1 MSNEKSMKDYE
12 NELERSFQVLRE
24 GDILDVTVIGISDTE
39 VTVDLNYY
47 TEGIIPIEECSD
59 DPSFSI
65 KRYGDRRHDQGNGSG
80 SGKCKRQ
87 RNPFHA

>member
-39 VTVDLNYY
+39 VTVDLITTPRALSQSRNAAM
-47 TEGIIPIEECSD
+47 IR
-59 DPSFSI
+59 PSPSKKI
-65 KRYGDRRHDQGNGSG
+65 W
-80 SGKCKRQ
+80 
-87 RNPFHA
+87 